1 MCHDLLIM
9 SMRLRVIAILNTKGS
24 DYCSIVSLINK
35 NGAINLLQNA
45 DLTKKKLFPYIKMG
59 KDILTL

>member
-1 MCHDLLIM
+1 M

-24 DYCSIVSLINK
+24 DYCSIVSLISK

-45 DLTKKKLFPYIKMG
+45 DLTKKKIISIYKNG
-59 KDILTL
+59 

>member
-1 MCHDLLIM
+1 M

-24 DYCSIVSLINK
+24 DYCSIISLISK
-35 NGAINLLQNA
+35 NGAINLLQNT
-45 DLTKKKLFPYIKMG
+45 DLTKKKLFPCIKMG